1 MKLSG
6 VKYLTDQ
13 GVENIWKNKMM
24 AFATFCVLLISLL
37 LVGMASL
44 FYLNM
49 NSMISGLNDQNEIDV
64 IMELGTSEEENKAA
78 EEALKNI
85 DNIKSISFKSKEQA
99 LNETKQGI
107 APADK
112 ILSSSSTYIEGD
124 ASFMPDI
131 FIVTVFDTEKI
142 NETSAQI
149 MAISNVQETQSSPQ
163 VAEFLRELRRVVTL
177 IAGTIILALSIVS
190 MIMISN
196 TTKSSVFARREEI
209 QIMKYV
215 GATNTFIKMPFFVE
229 GLITGLFAGIGSF
242 FITWAVY
249 SSAYDILI
257 NQQTLMQAVNVSNVI
272 PFKDIRLTVLI
283 SYLGIG
289 SLIGAMGS
297 VVSTRKHINV

>member
-283 SYLGIG
+283 SYLGVG
-289 SLIGAMGS
+289 SLILS
-297 VVSTRKHINV
+297 LIHI